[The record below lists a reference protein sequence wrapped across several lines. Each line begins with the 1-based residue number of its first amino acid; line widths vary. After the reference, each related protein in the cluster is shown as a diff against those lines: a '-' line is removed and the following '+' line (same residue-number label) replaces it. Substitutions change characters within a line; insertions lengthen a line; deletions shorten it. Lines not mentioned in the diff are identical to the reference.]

1 MCGGRGELTQR
12 CDELCFSDV
21 RVVERV
27 TGGRAGSVG
36 AWTELMAGPGP
47 LPNTLL
53 AVLGP
58 RLRSQ
63 FEEELTA
70 EMEPL
75 GGDAFRYHFAYIFA
89 TGVLPAEA

>member
-1 MCGGRGELTQR
+1 M
-12 CDELCFSDV
+12 
-21 RVVERV
+21 
-27 TGGRAGSVG
+27 
-36 AWTELMAGPGP
+36 MACSGP
-47 LPNTLL
+47 LPTTVL

-58 RLRSQ
+58 LLRSQ

-70 EMEPL
+70 VMEPL